1 MEWKE
6 EKSVTSLN
14 EILQKDFV
22 CMLVYDQIFPNLN
35 SGITNLMLE
44 LGLSTISVKLELYNK
59 RFVSQCAS
67 SCPFFQCF
75 HKNEPYLNPLPRTG
89 LIDLQNLCYGYI
101 AKVSTVQYTDT
112 GESYL
117 SAIANN
123 KSTLVY
129 YYTRQNEMHYSNV
142 INLQLYALAYIQIRF
157 VIVNVKKFLQI
168 DSPDILHLKNYPG
181 MAFFQDGELVFNN
194 MKNAFQLYQFL
205 QKMYP
210 LVKPVGRT
218 SDIKHFMN
226 QKELNEAGYQ
236 PLKDLVQDD
245 DISESSNINQNN
257 DEFDLSV
264 ALKLTKAY
272 KPESNDKD
280 TKSGRTSSASGR
292 RKSVF
297 AKNENSGPESSKA
310 NNRRRSS
317 IAVPENHSSRRPSVV
332 PQTSLLKENSAEGNP
347 AECFIENQNQSRR
360 SSIQIQSRRQSF
372 QTTQSRRQSNAIGL
386 EIGSKIIDE
395 SIIEYSSNFRR
406 TSVSSKGK
414 VTMETPELGQ
424 VPKPLLNNMVEEPI
438 SEETTELINYD
449 KNSFVKKQSIAQ
461 RLSNTTGIVYEAD
474 QQDNQNEQQVRHNSL
489 SDHKQTAEVKDNF
502 DTSNETRENNVSLQK
517 GQSVNLNK
525 PKSISQ
531 KEPEVYRQKGQ
542 EGSSSVRNLL
552 ESKTQTSKIDV
563 SDDSIL
569 KAKLL
574 SFGKVQSSVISNATN
589 TLTYI
594 DKRIVI
600 ATPVPSQIASLV
612 ESPKK
617 KTNQRSV
624 KDIIWESNQLSKE
637 RKKLF
642 AKSKRPSSARYSS
655 QSRKMCAKSDNFI
668 KQHSGN
674 AVQLSSPS
682 LMIQNV
688 KITEKVEPR
697 PKRIV
702 SAPSRRTII

>member
-1 MEWKE
+1 
-6 EKSVTSLN
+6 
-14 EILQKDFV
+14 
-22 CMLVYDQIFPNLN
+22 
-35 SGITNLMLE
+35 
-44 LGLSTISVKLELYNK
+44 
-59 RFVSQCAS
+59 
-67 SCPFFQCF
+67 
-75 HKNEPYLNPLPRTG
+75 
-89 LIDLQNLCYGYI
+89 
-101 AKVSTVQYTDT
+101 
-112 GESYL
+112 
-117 SAIANN
+117 
-123 KSTLVY
+123 
-129 YYTRQNEMHYSNV
+129 
-142 INLQLYALAYIQIRF
+142 
-157 VIVNVKKFLQI
+157 
-168 DSPDILHLKNYPG
+168 

-386 EIGSKIIDE
+386 EI
-395 SIIEYSSNFRR
+395 
-406 TSVSSKGK
+406 

-617 KTNQRSV
+617 KTDQRSV